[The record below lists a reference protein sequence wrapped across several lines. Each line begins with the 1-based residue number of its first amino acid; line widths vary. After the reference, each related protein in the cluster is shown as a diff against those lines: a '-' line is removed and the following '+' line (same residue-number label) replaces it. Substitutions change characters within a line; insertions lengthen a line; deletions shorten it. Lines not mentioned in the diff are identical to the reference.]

1 MALIYVYWLLG
12 LFLASSVLLF
22 SIFVVVIRLQRF
34 VADRPKWV
42 RTATVMHWW
51 PIILAGVAWDYLF
64 QHTWA
69 VVLFWEWAPRG
80 EKLLTWRL
88 QRHKAAGYAVSGWRY
103 TRAIQICRLVEWVD
117 PGHCS

>member
-1 MALIYVYWLLG
+1 MIYIYSALS
-12 LFLASSVLLF
+12 LFLASSLLLLALF
-22 SIFVVVIRLQRF
+22 FIVVRLQQF

-51 PIILAGVAWDYLF
+51 PIILLGIAWDALF

-69 VVLFWEWAPRG
+69 VALFWELAPPG

-88 QRHKAAGYAVSGWRY
+88 QRHKAAGYLVGGWRY
-103 TRAIQICRLVEWVD
+103 TLAVRICRLVEWVD

>member
-1 MALIYVYWLLG
+1 MIYLYWLLG

-22 SIFVVVIRLQRF
+22 ALFVVVIRLQKF
-34 VADRPKWV
+34 VAGRPKWV
-42 RTATVMHWW
+42 RTATVMHLW
-51 PIILAGVAWDYLF
+51 PIILIGVAWDYVY

-69 VVLFWEWAPRG
+69 VVLFWELAPPG

-88 QRHKAAGYAVSGWRY
+88 QRHKAAGYLVGGWRY
-103 TRAIQICRLVEWVD
+103 TLAVRICRWVEWVD